1 MTHELHKPK
10 PVELDQAKNDDD
22 LKYVPVWQGLG
33 DRETPP
39 KGSVQY
45 QEVLEALGKDAD
57 EELAEDFD
65 YTDYLA
71 STGQIVFS
79 EDDPRAQKYADN
91 ENYQAAAN
99 SQVAEAFKGNAERE
113 KEREAEQIRIEK
125 DKDLKYVPVWQ
136 GEGDVTRIIPTKGS
150 NEYQEILEELGK
162 NPDEELSEDFDYTD
176 YLASTGQIVFSE
188 DDPRAQKYAD
198 NENYQAAANSRV
210 AEAFKGNAERE
221 KEREAEQLRIEKDK
235 DLKYVPVWQGLGD
248 RETPPKGSV
257 QYQEVLEALGKDA
270 DEELAEDFD
279 YTDYLASTGQIV
291 FSEDDPRAQKYAD
304 NENYQAAANSR
315 VAEAFKGNAERE
327 KEREAEQLRIEKD
340 KDLKYVPVWISPTEE
355 REAPPKNSTQ
365 YIEIL
370 AELGIEELEE
380 DFDYTDYLA
389 STGQIVFADYDPRAE
404 KYAENEN
411 YQAAANSR
419 VADAFHVKA
428 EKERGKYIDPNGGI
442 IKAIYIETPP
452 KDIPIEGTD
461 EYKLL
466 LWEIGVDPDS
476 GVIPEDFDYK
486 EHIAKTRRPKDYP
499 DWLDPVEDI
508 DDRWVDPLKLNTSKT
523 FEKEF
528 EEYQFFRRSD
538 GSFEIKTEEGFDD
551 ITGIPKLQFADKAVS
566 AIAEIE
572 ATFNQ
577 VTAKEDH
584 TGQMFRLYNAAF
596 NRFPDSDGLEY
607 WIEKNGS
614 GENTERQVAES
625 FLASN
630 EFKGKY
636 GENISNEQYVKTL
649 YQNILDRESDTEGYN
664 YWVGQLNNGVEDRS
678 ELLLGFAESAENK
691 SLFTEMTGFE

>member
-1 MTHELHKPK
+1 
-10 PVELDQAKNDDD
+10 
-22 LKYVPVWQGLG
+22 
-33 DRETPP
+33 
-39 KGSVQY
+39 
-45 QEVLEALGKDAD
+45 LGKDAD

-125 DKDLKYVPVWQ
+125 DKDLKYTPVWQ

-162 NPDEELSEDFDYTD
+162 NPDEELAEDFDYTD

-210 AEAFKGNAERE
+210 ADAFKGNAKRE

-315 VAEAFKGNAERE
+315 VADAFKGNAERE
-327 KEREAEQLRIEKD
+327 KEREAEQIRIEKD
-340 KDLKYVPVWISPTEE
+340 KDLKYTPVWISPNEE

-370 AELGIEELEE
+370 AELGIEELAE

-389 STGQIVFADYDPRAE
+389 STGQIVFADYDPRAQ

-411 YQAAANSR
+411 YQAAATSR
-419 VADAFHVKA
+419 VADAFHIKA

-452 KDIPIEGTD
+452 EDIPIEGTD

-476 GVIPEDFDYK
+476 GVIPKDFDYR

-499 DWLDPVEDI
+499 DWLDPVVDI
-508 DDRWVDPLKLNTSKT
+508 DDRWVDPTKLNTSKT
-523 FEKEF
+523 FEKEL
-528 EEYQFFRRSD
+528 EEYEFFRRSD
-538 GSFEIKTEEGFDD
+538 GSIEIKTEEGFDD

-572 ATFNQ
+572 ATFDQ
-577 VTAKEDH
+577 ITAKEDH

-596 NRFPDSDGLEY
+596 SRFPDSDGLEY
-607 WIEKNGS
+607 WIKKNGS
-614 GENTERQVAES
+614 GENTDRQVAES

-636 GENISNEQYVKTL
+636 GENISNEQFVKTL
-649 YQNILDRESDTEGYN
+649 YQNILDREADTDGYN